1 MRLFRIGDKV
11 VSREKLA
18 DEIDA
23 ILEDRETGATQL
35 EVALAHGVQRS
46 FVSWLEALGEVR
58 RGPKT
63 GLVAFPVANPEE
75 VRRLA
80 EERALDYILVFSQEE
95 RASLEGGD
103 ASETFN
109 RTLDTLATLRELDV
123 LVLLAS
129 DWRIRT
135 IERVLGRE
143 VVGVPLGHTPLRED
157 VRVDLAELTE
167 ILDAVTAARTRPKKQ
182 GKAGETAASV
192 LRKAAGAAR
201 AGAKGW
207 SPSKRS

>member
-11 VSREKLA
+11 ISREKLA
-18 DEIDA
+18 EEIAA
-23 ILEDRETGATQL
+23 ILEDRESGATQL

-46 FVSWLEALGEVR
+46 FVSWLETLGEVR
-58 RGPKT
+58 RGPKV
-63 GLVAFPVANPEE
+63 GLVAFPVANAGE
-75 VRRLA
+75 VRAIA
-80 EERALDYILVFSQEE
+80 EAKALDYVLVFSQRE

-103 ASETFN
+103 ASEVFN
-109 RTLDTLATLRELDV
+109 RTLETLATLRDLDV

-135 IERVLGRE
+135 IEKVLGRE
-143 VVGVPLGHTPLRED
+143 VVGIPLGHTPLRED
-157 VRVDLAELTE
+157 VAVDIGELSE
-167 ILDAVTAARTRPKKQ
+167 ILEAVTASPKRPKAQ
-182 GKAGETAASV
+182 PKAGDAAAAV

-207 SPSKRS
+207 TTSKK